1 VNIVKRVLI
10 ASCALA
16 CALLPAWAL
25 AQAWPAKPVRMIIP
39 YPPGGATDILG
50 RLISQ
55 KLSPMLGQ
63 PVLVENKAGASG
75 NLAFDFVAKS
85 APDGYTLL
93 TGTANM
99 TIAPAF
105 SALSSKLPYNVLTD
119 YAPISQIVSSQN
131 FLVIRPTLPAN
142 NIRELIAYAKAN
154 PGKLTYGSS
163 GIGTP
168 LLCVELLKSLAG
180 IDILQV
186 PYKGDS
192 PALTD
197 LMGGQIDMYC
207 SSIPGEVG
215 FVRSGKL
222 KGLGVTSKRRAASMP
237 EVPTIEEAGV
247 PGYELSS
254 WYGILAAAGTP
265 RAIVDQLHADIV
277 KIVAMPDVQKVMI
290 EGGSDPQSS
299 TPDEFLARIRADV
312 AKFSAL
318 VKSSGIKGE

>member
-1 VNIVKRVLI
+1 MKRVLVVFC
-10 ASCALA
+10 ASAFALFSA
-16 CALLPAWAL
+16 GAL
-25 AQAWPAKPVRMIIP
+25 AQAWPTKPLRMIIP

-105 SALSSKLPYNVLTD
+105 SSKLPYNVLTD

-131 FLVIRPTLPAN
+131 FLVIRPTLPAKD
-142 NIRELIAYAKAN
+142 IRDLIAYAKAN

-168 LLCVELLKSLAG
+168 LLCVEILKSLAG

-186 PYKGDS
+186 PYKGDA

-207 SSIPGEVG
+207 SSIPGEIG
-215 FVRSGKL
+215 FVRSGRL
-222 KGLGVTSKRRAASMP
+222 RGLGVTSKKRASSMLDM
-237 EVPTIEEAGV
+237 PTIEEAGV

-265 RAIVDQLHADIV
+265 RAIVEQLNANIV
-277 KIVAMPDVQKVMI
+277 KIVAMSDVQKVMI

-299 TPDEFLARIRADV
+299 TPDEFMTRIRADV

>member
-1 VNIVKRVLI
+1 
-10 ASCALA
+10 
-16 CALLPAWAL
+16 
-25 AQAWPAKPVRMIIP
+25 
-39 YPPGGATDILG
+39 
-50 RLISQ
+50 
-55 KLSPMLGQ
+55 
-63 PVLVENKAGASG
+63 
-75 NLAFDFVAKS
+75 
-85 APDGYTLL
+85 
-93 TGTANM
+93 M

-105 SALSSKLPYNVLTD
+105 SSKLPYNVLTD
-119 YAPISQIVSSQN
+119 FAPISQIVSSQN

-142 NIRELIAYAKAN
+142 NVRELIAYAKAN

-168 LLCVELLKSLAG
+168 LLCVEILKNLAG

-186 PYKGDS
+186 PYKGDA

-222 KGLGVTSKRRAASMP
+222 RGLGVTSKKRASSMP
-237 EVPTIEEAGV
+237 DMPTIEEAGV

-265 RAIVDQLHADIV
+265 RAIVDQLNADIV

-299 TPDEFLARIRADV
+299 TPDDFMARIRADV

-318 VKSSGIKGE
+318 VKASGIKGE

>member
-1 VNIVKRVLI
+1 MKNKRLLARLCI
-10 ASCALA
+10 AA
-16 CALLPAWAL
+16 CAAFATGAI
-25 AQAWPAKPVRMIIP
+25 AQAWPSKPLRMIIP
-39 YPPGGATDILG
+39 YPAGGATDILG

-55 KLSPMLGQ
+55 KLSPLIGQ
-63 PVLVENKAGASG
+63 PIVVENKAGASG

-105 SALSSKLPYNVLTD
+105 SSTLPYNVLTD

-142 NIRELIAYAKAN
+142 NVRELIAYAKAN

-168 LLCVELLKSLAG
+168 LLCIELLKSLAG
-180 IDILQV
+180 INILQV
-186 PYKGDS
+186 PYKGDA

-207 SSIPGEVG
+207 SSVTGQVG
-215 FVRSGKL
+215 FVRAGKL
-222 KGLGVTSKRRAASMP
+222 KGLGVTSRRRASSMP

-265 RAIVDQLHADIV
+265 RPIVEQLNAHIV

-299 TPDEFLARIRADV
+299 TPDEFMARIRADV
-312 AKFSAL
+312 TKFSAL
-318 VKSSGIKGE
+318 VKSAGIKGE

>member
-1 VNIVKRVLI
+1 MKKMLVVLWT
-10 ASCALA
+10 AVCA
-16 CALLPAWAL
+16 ALPLGAG
-25 AQAWPAKPVRMIIP
+25 AQAWPSKPIRMIIP

-55 KLSPMLGQ
+55 KLSPMIGQ

-105 SALSSKLPYNVLTD
+105 SSKLPYNVLTD
-119 YAPISQIVSSQN
+119 FAPISQIVSSQN
-131 FLVIRPTLPAN
+131 FLVTRPTLAPN
-142 NIRELIAYAKAN
+142 NVRELIAYAKAS

-180 IDILQV
+180 IEILQV
-186 PYKGDS
+186 PYKGDA

-215 FVRSGKL
+215 FVRAGKL
-222 KGLGVTSKRRAASMP
+222 KGLGVTSRKRASSMP

-265 RAIVDQLHADIV
+265 RAIVEQLNAAVV

-299 TPDEFLARIRADV
+299 TPDDFMTRIRSDV

-318 VKSSGIKGE
+318 VKSAGIKGE

>member
-1 VNIVKRVLI
+1 MMIKSLVSVV
-10 ASCALA
+10 CAIA
-16 CALLPAWAL
+16 CAAAASLAL
-25 AQAWPAKPVRMIIP
+25 AQSWPSKPVRMIIP

-55 KLSPMLGQ
+55 KLSPMIGQ

-105 SALSSKLPYNVLTD
+105 SSKLPYNVLTD
-119 YAPISQIVSSQN
+119 FAPISQIVSSQN
-131 FLVIRPTLPAN
+131 FLVTRPTLAPN
-142 NIRELIAYAKAN
+142 NVRELIAHAKAN

-180 IDILQV
+180 IEILQV
-186 PYKGDS
+186 PYKGDA

-215 FVRSGKL
+215 FVRAGKL
-222 KGLGVTSKRRAASMP
+222 KGLGVTSRKRASSMP

-265 RAIVDQLHADIV
+265 RAIVEQLNAAIV
-277 KIVAMPDVQKVMI
+277 RIVAMPDVQKVMI

-299 TPDEFLARIRADV
+299 TPDEFMARIRADV

-318 VKSSGIKGE
+318 VKSAGIKGE

>member
-1 VNIVKRVLI
+1 MHRILVVF
-10 ASCALA
+10 CAAA
-16 CALLPAWAL
+16 CALFSAGSE
-25 AQAWPAKPVRMIIP
+25 AQAWPSKPIRMIIP

-55 KLSPMLGQ
+55 KLAPMLGQ
-63 PVLVENKAGASG
+63 PILVENKAGASG

-105 SALSSKLPYNVLTD
+105 SSKLPYNVLTD

-142 NIRELIAYAKAN
+142 DVRELIAYAKAN

-186 PYKGDS
+186 PYK
-192 PALTD
+192 
-197 LMGGQIDMYC
+197 
-207 SSIPGEVG
+207 
-215 FVRSGKL
+215 
-222 KGLGVTSKRRAASMP
+222 
-237 EVPTIEEAGV
+237 
-247 PGYELSS
+247 
-254 WYGILAAAGTP
+254 
-265 RAIVDQLHADIV
+265 
-277 KIVAMPDVQKVMI
+277 
-290 EGGSDPQSS
+290 
-299 TPDEFLARIRADV
+299 
-312 AKFSAL
+312 L
-318 VKSSGIKGE
+318 VFFHHTKHI